1 MNRYRFKYFAK
12 NMGKIIGKNRRKKLC
27 GIYSQKFMGHGKQS
41 RIYNFATVAIK
52 AALKREIQK
61 LIKASGDLI
70 VKKTVYKV
78 TKVSRDLR
86 QNNSET
92 IATKN
97 IEFDGKIPK
106 ER

>member
-1 MNRYRFKYFAK
+1 
-12 NMGKIIGKNRRKKLC
+12 MGKIIGKNRRKKLC
-27 GIYSQKFMGHGKQS
+27 VIYSQKFMGHGKQS

-78 TKVSRDLR
+78 TKVSRDLP
-86 QNNSET
+86 QNNSRQLQQKT
-92 IATKN
+92 
-97 IEFDGKIPK
+97 
-106 ER
+106 